1 MDGCFCRLII
11 RRYGE
16 NCDPPESFSVND
28 ILTSLSDTFYD
39 RFVQKTLLFF
49 VENGWDDEYGGLFEV
64 LKSNGESKA
73 IPFRRVMVHA
83 RQLFV
88 FSRWAKLTG
97 NNKFSAKA
105 DKIFE
110 FMITAFWDFENG
122 GWFSKL
128 NLDGSVQNQTKDL
141 YAHAFVL
148 FGLANYKNSL
158 DRKTTHDWIDK
169 TLTIIERQFSRKDG
183 SFCQDLSGDFVDLS
197 PQIRSQNPHMHLL
210 EAVLY
215 LLENDKQNSRYLTLV
230 NRLLNLFESK
240 ILDSENK
247 LIREYLDQSFKPK
260 LVNSFIIEP
269 GHHYEWAWLL
279 NWSDKIHKS
288 KKYDTLTKTLF
299 DTGWRLGWDFNNGGV
314 FDEFDCENK
323 QVFLSTKR
331 LWPLLELIKVLSVL
345 PSNSHGDDLT
355 SALTIVLE
363 RYIQP
368 NGTWVERFDQN
379 WCAVDT
385 TMPTSSIYH
394 MAMTISV
401 LEARKTKK

>member
-1 MDGCFCRLII
+1 M
-11 RRYGE
+11 
-16 NCDPPESFSVND
+16 ND

-39 RFVQKTLLFF
+39 RFAQKTLLFF

-64 LKSNGESKA
+64 LKSNGESKV

-158 DRKTTHDWIDK
+158 DRKTAHDWIDK

-210 EAVLY
+210 EAALY

-355 SALTIVLE
+355 AALTIVLE

>member
-1 MDGCFCRLII
+1 M
-11 RRYGE
+11 
-16 NCDPPESFSVND
+16 ND
-28 ILTSLSDTFYD
+28 MVTSLSDTFYD
-39 RFVQKTLLFF
+39 RFAQKTLLFF

-64 LKSNGESKA
+64 LKSNGESKD
-73 IPFRRVMVHA
+73 ISFRRVMVHA

-97 NNKFSAKA
+97 NNKFIAKA

-110 FMITAFWDFENG
+110 FMITAFWDPENG

-128 NLDGSVQNQTKDL
+128 NLDGSVQDQTKDL

-158 DRKTTHDWIDK
+158 NRKTAHDWIDK
-169 TLTIIERQFSRKDG
+169 TLTIIERKFSRKDG
-183 SFCQDLSGDFVDLS
+183 SFCRDLSGDFVDLS

-210 EAVLY
+210 EATLY
-215 LLENDKQNSRYLTLV
+215 LLENDKQNPRYLTLV
-230 NRLLNLFESK
+230 NRLLNLFENK
-240 ILDSENK
+240 ILDNKNK
-247 LIREYLDQSFKPK
+247 LIREYLDQSFKPR

-314 FDEFDCENK
+314 FDEFDCENN

-345 PSNSHGDDLT
+345 SSNSHGDDLT
-355 SALTIVLE
+355 STLTIVLG

-368 NGTWVERFDQN
+368 NGTWIERFNQN
-379 WCAVDT
+379 WSAVDT

-394 MAMTISV
+394 MAMTILE
-401 LEARKTKK
+401 LEARKLKN

>member
-1 MDGCFCRLII
+1 M
-11 RRYGE
+11 
-16 NCDPPESFSVND
+16 ND

-39 RFVQKTLLFF
+39 RFAQKTLLFF

-158 DRKTTHDWIDK
+158 DRKTAHDWIDK

-210 EAVLY
+210 EAALY

-314 FDEFDCENK
+314 YDEFDCENK

-355 SALTIVLE
+355 SALIIVLE